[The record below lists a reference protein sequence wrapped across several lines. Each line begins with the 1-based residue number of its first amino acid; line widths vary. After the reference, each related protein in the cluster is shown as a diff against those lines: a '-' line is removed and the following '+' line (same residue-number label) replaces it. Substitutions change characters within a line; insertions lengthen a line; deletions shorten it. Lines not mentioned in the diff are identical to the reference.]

1 MRWWLLTR
9 DEAREL
15 AREHVERQ
23 GLPWTEPVSV
33 SRGPLGGWSVVTH
46 HGYRGGNIFMS
57 ITRRGKVKGGTGVT
71 PR

>member
-1 MRWWLLTR
+1 M
-9 DEAREL
+9 
-15 AREHVERQ
+15 
-23 GLPWTEPVSV
+23 SV